1 MEKILLLTHGGWGEG
16 LLRSIEIILGKID
29 FVKEIALRPQDL
41 LNEFQEKVDTYVEE
55 ERKAALLARE
65 PLHITIFT
73 DLYGGTPTNVAAV
86 KANASPEGID
96 VITGLNSALL
106 LEACTQIQIKHTL
119 DIASLLENS
128 SHSIFDVMAK
138 IYGTEETHA

>member
-16 LLRSIEIILGKID
+16 LLRSIEMILGKID

-86 KANASPEGID
+86 
-96 VITGLNSALL
+96 NSALL
-106 LEACTQIQIKHTL
+106 LEACTQIQFKHTL